1 MLDARMHISELRHAA
16 ARSFP
21 NTPLTELVVA
31 INQSVV
37 PPTYGVQELKTYRLG
52 DGVAVSENE
61 EARNAALIEKAQAHP
76 DKYTIIDMTIAG
88 GAALQKVMTLA
99 TGGFWDFDEG
109 LFRFQGR
116 NTYDAEQPREQESF
130 QEALSWV
137 FQAAEEFEQM
147 DLRGRMKMLGVKVSR
162 IRASEIV

>member
-1 MLDARMHISELRHAA
+1 MLDARMHISELRRAA
-16 ARSFP
+16 GRNFP
-21 NTPLTELVVA
+21 NTPLTELVVV
-31 INQSVV
+31 INQSVL

-99 TGGFWDFDEG
+99 TGGFWRLDTDEARDPDTALLPRAARLRRQASFQRTMHWLFQVVDRLQDEG
-109 LFRFQGR
+109 YGR
-116 NTYDAEQPREQESF
+116 RGSSRR
-130 QEALSWV
+130 L
-137 FQAAEEFEQM
+137 
-147 DLRGRMKMLGVKVSR
+147 LR
-162 IRASEIV
+162 